1 MLLVVYK
8 CPFPFLTNRNLACL
22 CFGAAL
28 SLEQNAYKITC
39 TWKWIITVLAARKLL
54 EVTRRVSKE
63 TYQVFVCGFMPL
75 SLDVQNRLN
84 TEGESHKEITE
95 ERKYKWVLGQ

>member
-8 CPFPFLTNRNLACL
+8 CPFPFLTNRILACL

-28 SLEQNAYKITC
+28 NLEQNAYRITC

-54 EVTRRVSKE
+54 EVTGKVSKE
-63 TYQVFVCGFMPL
+63 TYQVSVSGFYLGFL
-75 SLDVQNRLN
+75 SLPLDVQNCLN
-84 TEGESHKEITE
+84 PEGESHEEITE
-95 ERKYKWVLGQ
+95 EQKYK